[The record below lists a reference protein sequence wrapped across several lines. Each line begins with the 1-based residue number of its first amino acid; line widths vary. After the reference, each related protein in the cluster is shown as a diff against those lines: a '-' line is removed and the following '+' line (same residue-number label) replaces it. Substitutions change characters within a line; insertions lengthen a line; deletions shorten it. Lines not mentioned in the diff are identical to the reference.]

1 MSEEH
6 HGKYDHEVPKH
17 DPSEGYDSTEPDS
30 KSITFFVI
38 ASVVTLVV
46 MLFAL
51 QGYFDKVWNEL
62 VYDRVLTVPS
72 GELAAQHNLE
82 NWRLTHYEYADPAK
96 TTVRIPLEQ
105 AKELFLKEAA
115 EGKTFYPG
123 KPTEPKPEV
132 PGGNEPEK
140 AGAQGGQPAPGEK
153 QAEAGKQAGGKQAET
168 GKQAAGKQADTGK
181 QSTSGK
187 QAGGKQAEGKQPE
200 AEEPL
205 TGKKVSKE

>member
-132 PGGNEPEK
+132 PGGNEPAK
-140 AGAQGGQPAPGEK
+140 TDAKGGQPAPGEK
-153 QAEAGKQAGGKQAET
+153 QAEAGKQAVGKQIET
-168 GKQAAGKQADTGK
+168 GKQPTGE
-181 QSTSGK
+181 K
-187 QAGGKQAEGKQPE
+187 QAGGKQAIEKQPA

-205 TGKKVSKE
+205 TGKKVTKE